1 MVSDNRLFFDQLNI
15 GDEAVSAAR
24 TITEADVVN
33 FAGLSGDF
41 NALHVDAEFAKKT
54 IFGERVAHGMCV
66 TSIATGLW
74 FTMPRLATMAFLGLD
89 DWRFVKPVKFGDT
102 IKVRRVVGSKKEVKQ
117 DRGIVTFDIQVT
129 NQSGEVVQQGK
140 WNMMVQK
147 KQ

>member
-1 MVSDNRLFFDQLNI
+1 MSDSRLFFDQLNM
-15 GDEAVSAAR
+15 GDEAVSVAR

-54 IFGERVAHGMCV
+54 IFGVRVAHGMCV
-66 TSIATGLW
+66 TAIATGLW
-74 FTMPRLATMAFLGLD
+74 FSMPRLATMAFLGLD

-102 IKVRRVVGSKKEVKQ
+102 IKVQRAVSGKKEIKQ

-129 NQSGEVVQQGK
+129 NQTGEVVQQGK

-147 KQ
+147 K

>member
-1 MVSDNRLFFDQLNI
+1 MASERLFFEDLNV
-15 GDEAVSAAR
+15 GDEAESAGR

-41 NALHVDAEFAKKT
+41 NALHMDAEFAKKT

-74 FTMPRLATMAFLGLD
+74 FTMPRLATMAFLGLE

-102 IKVRRVVGSKKEVKQ
+102 IKVRRKVAGKKETRP
-117 DRGIVTFDIQVT
+117 DRGIVTFDIEVI
-129 NQSGEVVQQGK
+129 NQNGEVVQQGK

-147 KQ
+147 KQG

>member
-1 MVSDNRLFFDQLNI
+1 MSDSRLFFDQLNM
-15 GDEAVSAAR
+15 GEEAVSVAR

-41 NALHVDAEFAKKT
+41 NALHIDAEFAKKT
-54 IFGERVAHGMCV
+54 IFGVRVAHGMCV
-66 TSIATGLW
+66 TAIATGLW
-74 FTMPRLATMAFLGLD
+74 FSMPRLATMAFLGLD

-102 IKVRRVVGSKKEVKQ
+102 IKVQRVVSGKKEVKQ

-129 NQSGEVVQQGK
+129 NQTGELVQQGK
-140 WNMMVQK
+140 WNIMVQK

>member
-1 MVSDNRLFFDQLNI
+1 MSDSRLFFDQLNM
-15 GDEAVSAAR
+15 GDEAVSVAR

-54 IFGERVAHGMCV
+54 IFGVRVAHGMCV
-66 TSIATGLW
+66 TAIATGLW
-74 FTMPRLATMAFLGLD
+74 FSMPRLATMAFLGLD

-102 IKVRRVVGSKKEVKQ
+102 IKVQRVVSGKKEIKQ

-129 NQSGEVVQQGK
+129 NQTGEVVQQGK

-147 KQ
+147 K